1 MILPTLKLS
10 FKCHMYAR
18 YTGID
23 SVNKCL
29 NKEHFLNYPYKIEYK
44 HNSRGFRGP
53 EWPSDIDNVCW
64 CIGDSF
70 TSGVGQPYEHTWPYV
85 FSSKSNIPAINVSMD
100 GASNTWISRKIIELL
115 EIQPKY
121 IIIQWSYI
129 HRREKDI
136 DINVD
141 SKNHINCD
149 EERTIRYSS
158 ETSEDD
164 MQNNID
170 CINLVEANKRNTTVI
185 HTFIPKN
192 VPGKYK
198 LIFKDLI
205 EKMNINVVWFDQIDY
220 ARDYLHYDIKTSTDL
235 AEKIIASKY
244 INI

>member
-1 MILPTLKLS
+1 
-10 FKCHMYAR
+10 MYAR